1 MNNEK
6 HSLQS
11 WDRVQMSCLQWAASR
26 VSILELKTG
35 WFDEVFLPVFLSYP
49 SCYVDCWRRSV
60 ESHSQPP
67 SSSIQ
72 NPGSRIQSRTFLY
85 TITASYIKV
94 AAVIPCKNG
103 SNDYGEQNM
112 HELWLS
118 RVRKLARPC
127 TNSTS
132 FLPSLFPLVADHLLL
147 ITTCYKYLYI
157 LAIQKYQVQKSRTW
171 NLPSPK
177 GVASSS
183 NDLRFILVDG
193 S

>member
-1 MNNEK
+1 MFCFQSKYPRAQQRVVRGSISSWSFCRTLPAMSTAEEGVRE
-6 HSLQS
+6 SL
-11 WDRVQMSCLQWAASR
+11 LT
-26 VSILELKTG
+26 SIIRNL
-35 WFDEVFLPVFLSYP
+35 
-49 SCYVDCWRRSV
+49 
-60 ESHSQPP
+60 
-67 SSSIQ
+67 
-72 NPGSRIQSRTFLY
+72 GSRIHVHGLFSPEIQSLTFQY
-85 TITASYIKV
+85 KVTTSYIKV
-94 AAVIPCKNG
+94 AAVVPSKNG

-127 TNSTS
+127 TNSTC

-147 ITTCYKYLYI
+147 ITTCYRYLYM
-157 LAIQKYQVQKSRTW
+157 LAIKKYQVEKSRTW
-171 NLPSPK
+171 NLQSPK